1 MSDKNGAGL
10 YPLNQHWKIK
20 GPILTIS
27 GLIVKLTKMK
37 DLVKKP
43 FFLLLLVCL
52 LACGGMTK
60 PQNQQIVPSVTTV
73 NTEIDRSR
81 TNAIVL
87 AAQRVSPAV
96 VSVIVTQTRI
106 VTYDPFG
113 FFGFDDFF
121 RDFFPRHSFRQ
132 EVKSMG
138 SGVIVDAKGYI
149 VTNAHVVHNATKIK
163 VTLSDNRSF
172 DAELLALDTDRD
184 VALLKI
190 SGENLPVAPLGNSD
204 DLLIG
209 EWAIAI
215 GNPFG
220 FLIEDAQPTVTVGVI
235 SALHRD
241 IRSGQGGPV
250 FTDMIQTDAA
260 INPGNSGGPLVNA
273 LGEVIGINTFIFSHA
288 GGSEGVGFARP
299 INEVKRF
306 ISEALGQAQAEY
318 ERFSTRL
325 GAVIADINPTLRN
338 RFGLAHTKG
347 VVVISVTGGSVA
359 EKIGLLPGD
368 VLLIYQGKVVA
379 SARSLKQRLDRL
391 EGKID
396 LVIDRKGEQL
406 RILYQLR

>member
-1 MSDKNGAGL
+1 
-10 YPLNQHWKIK
+10 
-20 GPILTIS
+20 
-27 GLIVKLTKMK
+27 MK

-43 FFLLLLVCL
+43 FILLLVCL
-52 LACGGMTK
+52 HACGGMTK

-87 AAQRVSPAV
+87 AAQRVSPSV
-96 VSVIVTQTRI
+96 VSVVVTQTRI
-106 VTYDPFG
+106 VSYDPFG

-121 RDFFPRHSFRQ
+121 RDFFPRHTFRQ
-132 EVKSMG
+132 EIKSMG

-149 VTNAHVVHNATKIK
+149 VTNAHVVNNATKIK

-172 DAELLALDTDRD
+172 DAELLALDTDLD
-184 VALLKI
+184 LALLKI
-190 SGENLPVAPLGNSD
+190 NGENLPAAPLGNSD

-241 IRSGQGGPV
+241 IRSSQSGPI

-306 ISEALGQAQAEY
+306 ISEALGQTRAEY
-318 ERFSTRL
+318 ERLTTRL
-325 GAVIADINPTLRN
+325 GAVVADINPSLRR

-347 VVVISVTGGSVA
+347 VVVVSVNPGSIA

-368 VLLIYQGKVVA
+368 VILIYQGKVA
-379 SARSLKQRLDRL
+379 GSAASLKERL
-391 EGKID
+391 ERMANTID
-396 LVIDRKGEQL
+396 LIIDRQGEQL
-406 RILYQLR
+406 RILYQLK